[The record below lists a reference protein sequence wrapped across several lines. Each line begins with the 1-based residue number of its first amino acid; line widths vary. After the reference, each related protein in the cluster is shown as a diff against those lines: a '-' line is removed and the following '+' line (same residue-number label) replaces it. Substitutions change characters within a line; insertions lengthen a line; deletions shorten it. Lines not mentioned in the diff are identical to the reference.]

1 MVTPLRSRSERTP
14 PQSPVKVEGAEVG
27 AGSERWP
34 SAQARAPQP
43 AAKHRAA
50 AANVHTQGRPAVS
63 PISSVP
69 GVNLGASFRCDSGKM
84 LWRDD
89 RHVAPRTQGGF
100 KCWMA

>member
-43 AAKHRAA
+43 AADVHQRRARHDEEVGA
-50 AANVHTQGRPAVS
+50 HTREALRHALPQGP
-63 PISSVP
+63 P
-69 GVNLGASFRCDSGKM
+69 GDEAREADADPSITA
-84 LWRDD
+84 
-89 RHVAPRTQGGF
+89 APRNI
-100 KCWMA
+100 ARNL